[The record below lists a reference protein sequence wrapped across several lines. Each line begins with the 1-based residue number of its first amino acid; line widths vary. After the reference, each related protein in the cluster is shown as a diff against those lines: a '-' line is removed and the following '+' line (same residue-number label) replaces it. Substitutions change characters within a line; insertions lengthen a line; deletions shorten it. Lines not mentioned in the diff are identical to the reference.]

1 MELPLTRV
9 VLDLMGVIASSL
21 KPRQTTSFSEPLSGG
36 TIMADKPKTHAS
48 EESPLR
54 LSERLA
60 LRTHEVAAVLGVS
73 ERTVRGMLPELPH
86 TYFGRCL
93 VFPTNLLREWLDDRV
108 RTQAGQIENVSKE
121 ILKAI
126 EATPDD

>member
-1 MELPLTRV
+1 
-9 VLDLMGVIASSL
+9 
-21 KPRQTTSFSEPLSGG
+21 
-36 TIMADKPKTHAS
+36 MADKQPNTHAS

-108 RTQAGQIENVSKE
+108 RTQEGQIENVSKE